1 MNLEE
6 KKRSNSLKEHGAG
19 EMGLPVAEFE
29 AILLYRGEINPKNEV
44 LYCG

>member
-29 AILLYRGEINPKNEV
+29 AILLHRGEINPKNKV
-44 LYCG
+44 VSRG